1 MLLSILTHV
10 AIAAEEAAPGFTMAE
25 IWEHSGGIART
36 VIVMLVVMMLAS
48 IVVSIERAWMF
59 HKAKEA
65 SIALV
70 GSIVEPLQAGDI
82 KASLALCNAEEH
94 SISYIAT
101 LLRAGLK
108 ELDERCDEH
117 GVANADRAL
126 DKSLN
131 EEVGK
136 LKKGMTI
143 LATTG
148 STAPFVGLFGT
159 TFGVINAFQGMATG
173 GGGLAGISAG
183 ISEALI
189 TTGVGIGVAVIG
201 VWFFNYFNFR
211 IEKITEE
218 LESSKVDLI
227 DWAQKLVLAKSGK

>member
-1 MLLSILTHV
+1 MLLSILTNV

-108 ELDERCDEH
+108 ELDERSSGYSVPLLVSSTH
-117 GVANADRAL
+117 SRAWRLVVAA
-126 DKSLN
+126 SL
-131 EEVGK
+131 
-136 LKKGMTI
+136 
-143 LATTG
+143 G
-148 STAPFVGLFGT
+148 SLLVSL
-159 TFGVINAFQGMATG
+159 
-173 GGGLAGISAG
+173 
-183 ISEALI
+183 
-189 TTGVGIGVAVIG
+189 
-201 VWFFNYFNFR
+201 R
-211 IEKITEE
+211 R
-218 LESSKVDLI
+218 SSQPV
-227 DWAQKLVLAKSGK
+227 

>member
-1 MLLSILTHV
+1 MLLSVLTNV

-25 IWEHSGGIART
+25 IWAHSGGIART
-36 VIVMLVVMMLAS
+36 VIVMLIVMMLAS
-48 IVVSIERAWMF
+48 IIVSLERAWLF
-59 HKAKEA
+59 RKAYEE
-65 SIALV
+65 SVALV

-82 KASLALCNAEEH
+82 SAALALCNAEEYGN
-94 SISYIAT
+94 SYIAT
-101 LLRAGLK
+101 LLRSGLK
-108 ELDERCDEH
+108 ELGERSDEH
-117 GVANADRAL
+117 GVANANRAL
-126 DKSLN
+126 DKTLN

-159 TFGVINAFQGMATG
+159 TFGVIIAFQGMATG

-189 TTGVGIGVAVIG
+189 TTGVGIGVAVVG

-227 DWAQKLVLAKSGK
+227 DWAQKLVIAKSGK